1 MEETTEDARKGLV
14 QPTGPTSGPA
24 ACPHSGCT
32 VLRAHICAFPRS
44 GDASEVSGLPPTDSF
59 SFLGPPQA
67 SSPPRW
73 HLNRGLHRSRRGSSD
88 SLGKLTL

>member
-1 MEETTEDARKGLV
+1 MEETTEDAKTGLV

-59 SFLGPPQA
+59 SFLGPSQG

-73 HLNRGLHRSRRGSSD
+73 HLNPGLYQSRRGSSD
-88 SLGKLTL
+88 SLGRLTL

>member
-1 MEETTEDARKGLV
+1 MEETTEDARKVLV

-24 ACPHSGCT
+24 ACPHSGGT
-32 VLRAHICAFPRS
+32 VLRARICAFPRS

-67 SSPPRW
+67 SSPPHW
-73 HLNRGLHRSRRGSSD
+73 HLNTGLHRSRRGSSD
-88 SLGKLTL
+88 SLGRLTL